1 MIFFIFLQSFLTK
14 MEVLLFFLTLSF
26 LPLRAQ
32 VAQILSISNN
42 IIASQGN
49 QMSSLGGGT
58 VFYLQGSGFDPILS
72 NNQVF
77 INSTIPV
84 TLQSISPLLV
94 L

>member
-1 MIFFIFLQSFLTK
+1 MIFFIFLQSFFTK

-26 LPLRAQ
+26 
-32 VAQILSISNN
+32 LSISNN